1 MTANLLEGDTF
12 KGEHYSWDEQ
22 STLEETTSSGVARF
36 EEQKALIQ
44 ESIEILANENSTPE
58 QKQEAIA
65 RIHEANE
72 TILRMYEECEVII
85 GEAREEFEDAS
96 IAHQDSNTEYEVE
109 ASKTVLE
116 EFLKKKAL
124 AELNVSTLHG
134 VLETLNKGHKI
145 NSESVTYKVE
155 PDGDYII
162 TGEAVR
168 EIASKTPLKE
178 AEGTWQ
184 SMGEIVK
191 HGKTY
196 EIGYIEPGEQEI
208 E

>member
-12 KGEHYSWDEQ
+12 KGEHYSWEEQ
-22 STLEETTSSGVARF
+22 STLEEITSSGVPKF

-44 ESIEILANENSTPE
+44 ESIEILADENSTPE

-72 TILRMYEECEVII
+72 TILRMYEECEPIVS
-85 GEAREEFEDAS
+85 EAREGFEDAS
-96 IAHQDSNTEYEVE
+96 TAHEDSNTKQEVE

-124 AELNVSTLHG
+124 AELNVSTVQG

-155 PDGDYII
+155 PDEDYII

-178 AEGTWQ
+178 AEGKWQ

-191 HGKTY
+191 QEKTY
-196 EIGYIEPGEQEI
+196 ESGYIEPGK
-208 E
+208 